1 MSASDTRRSL
11 SGAFWKQATP
21 SVDVVERLARTLD
34 IPPLVAT
41 CLVNRGL
48 TTPEQ
53 AAAFLTPNL
62 TQVPD
67 PRPMRNLTDA
77 LNIIRGAV
85 ERRERIRI
93 VGDYDCDGTTGLVT
107 LRNVLRQ
114 LGVQTDDFVSYY
126 VPDRE
131 QEGYGLNPNIIKQAA
146 ADGIQVL
153 VSVDIGITAHCEW
166 EMARAQGIVGIC
178 IDHHTALGSQ
188 VPTDAIIVCPKQVGD
203 TYPEKDLAACGLA
216 WQMARALLNDR
227 PNGEAFLRSLTKLV
241 AIGTYAD
248 LVPLSSLANRAIV
261 AEGLRG
267 LNSGS
272 KNPGLSALIEVAGLK
287 ERPIGASDLGFRL
300 GPRINAAGR
309 IEGTTVGVIQL
320 FDSLTT
326 DEARQ
331 RAQQID
337 NWNTER
343 QAIQRRLV
351 DQLEAQIS
359 RQAGDDLVYVL
370 AGDHADGWHQGV
382 VGIAASKVVETH
394 HRPALVCSLRDG
406 LAHGSGRSISQF
418 NLIEALQTIGQD
430 GLFLRYGGHPAA
442 AGFCLPAERL
452 PELHQRINAYAQQV
466 LPPGALTRVYV
477 ADGRLSLGEL
487 TQSLVESLAKLE
499 PHGMGN
505 PHPRFILQGRILE
518 RYILKD
524 QHLKL
529 ILGDGSHRV
538 EVLWW
543 QQGEYVKQLPQQTQ
557 VEVLGRPDINVWQGK
572 TSLQFIA
579 TDIRLTI

>member
-1 MSASDTRRSL
+1 MTAPCYSL
-11 SGAFWKQATP
+11 GGALWKRAAP
-21 SVDVVERLARTLD
+21 PADVVERLTKALG
-34 IPPLVAT
+34 IHPLVAT

-48 TTPEQ
+48 TTPEH
-53 AAAFLTPNL
+53 AAAFLTPDL

-67 PRPMRNLTDA
+67 PRLMHNLTEA
-77 LNIIRGAV
+77 LEIIGRAV

-93 VGDYDCDGTTGLVT
+93 VGDYDCDGTMGLVT

-131 QEGYGLNPNIIKQAA
+131 QEGYGLNPGIIAQAA
-146 ADGIQVL
+146 ADGVQVL
-153 VSVDIGITAHCEW
+153 VSVDIGITAHQEW
-166 EMARAQGIVGIC
+166 EMARDQGIVGVC
-178 IDHHTALGSQ
+178 IDHHTALGSR
-188 VPTDAIIVCPKQVGD
+188 VPDKAVVVCPKQAGD
-203 TYPEKDLAACGLA
+203 PYPEKDLAACGLA
-216 WQMARALLNDR
+216 WQMARALLADR

-267 LNSGS
+267 LNQGS
-272 KNPGLSALIEVAGLK
+272 KNPGLAALLEVAGLK
-287 ERPIGASDLGFRL
+287 ERSIGASDLGFRL

-309 IEGTTVGVIQL
+309 IEGTTIGVIQL
-320 FDSLTT
+320 FDSLTL

-337 NWNTER
+337 AWNSER

-351 DQLEAQIS
+351 EQLEAQIAD
-359 RQAGDDLVYVL
+359 QPGDDIVYVL
-370 AGDHADGWHQGV
+370 AGRHADGWHQGV
-382 VGIAASKVVETH
+382 VGIAASKVVETYH
-394 HRPALVCSLRDG
+394 HPALVCSIRG
-406 LAHGSGRSISQF
+406 SLAHGSGRSIPQF

-442 AGFCLPAERL
+442 AGFCLPVERL
-452 PELHQRINAYAQQV
+452 PELRQRINAYARQI
-466 LPPGALTRVYV
+466 LPPDALTRVYV
-477 ADGRLSLGEL
+477 ADGDLPLGEL
-487 TQSLVESLAKLE
+487 TVSLVESLAKLE
-499 PHGMGN
+499 PHGIGN
-505 PHPRFILQGRILE
+505 PHPRFILRGAILE
-518 RYILKD
+518 RRILKD

-529 ILGDGSHRV
+529 ILGDGPHKV

-543 QQGEYVKQLPQQTQ
+543 QRGDCAEQLPQQAQ

-572 TSLQFIA
+572 TSTQFIA
-579 TDIRLTI
+579 TDIRLVT